1 MDDKGLIKVAFGVQS
16 PWFVKDI
23 NLDTSTMDIYL
34 DFIKGSRIPCPV
46 CNELSEI
53 HDTKDR
59 IWRHLDFFHY
69 ESYLHARVPRTK
81 CKEHGVKLIDL
92 PWSRQN
98 TGFTLFFEALIVA
111 MSEVMPVSAVDMVS
125 LNEESVWRILAH
137 YVNKSLENAQR
148 I

>member
-1 MDDKGLIKVAFGVQS
+1 MDDKELIQVALGVRS

-23 NLDTSTMDIYL
+23 NLDTSKKRMDIYL
-34 DFIKGSRIPCPV
+34 DFIKGSRFPCPV

-81 CKEHGVKLIDL
+81 CKEHSVKVVDL

-111 MSEVMPVSAVDMVS
+111 MSDVMPVSAVADMVS
-125 LNEESVWRILAH
+125 LNEESV
-137 YVNKSLENAQR
+137 
-148 I
+148 